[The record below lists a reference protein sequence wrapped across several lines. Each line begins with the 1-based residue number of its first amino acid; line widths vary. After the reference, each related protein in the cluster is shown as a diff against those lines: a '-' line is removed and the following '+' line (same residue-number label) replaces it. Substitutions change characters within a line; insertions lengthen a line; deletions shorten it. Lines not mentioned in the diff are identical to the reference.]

1 MKRIIRNSFIA
12 LSTVL
17 AVGLTACTE
26 EVDYMPAEQVDANL
40 PAASFTTYGGD
51 FWELAPSDEKRFTLT
66 VMREDPSG
74 STTVPLIVEQN
85 DGNVFQVPEN
95 VTFADG
101 QNEATIE
108 ITCPDLEIGVVYNY
122 CIRLDVDPYRDD
134 LIALTNGSVQMIQW
148 DLLGIGSLTCSA
160 IYADIVEA
168 PCNIY
173 KASHADWYK
182 AEDPLEQG
190 MSIVFKVAEDNS
202 VVVEDQ
208 PIITHP
214 SYGPV
219 YVNNDTGG
227 GVYDP
232 ATNTIQAALYYYCSA
247 GYFGTYIETLTLPS
261 AE

>member
-1 MKRIIRNSFIA
+1 MKRIIKHSVIA
-12 LSTVL
+12 LSMVL

-26 EVDYMPAEQVDANL
+26 ECEYIPAEQVDTSI
-40 PAASFTTYGGD
+40 PAASFTSYGGD
-51 FWELAPSDEKRFTLT
+51 FWELAPSEEKRFTLT
-66 VMREDPSG
+66 VTREDANDSA
-74 STTVPLIVEQN
+74 TIPLIVEQN

-95 VTFADG
+95 VTFEAGQAD
-101 QNEATIE
+101 AVIE

-122 CIRLDVDPYRDD
+122 CIRLGVDPYRED

-148 DLLGIGSLTCSA
+148 DLLGTGSLTCSA
-160 IYADIVEA
+160 LYADIVEA

-173 KASHADWYK
+173 KASHANWYK

-219 YVNNDTGG
+219 YVNNETGG